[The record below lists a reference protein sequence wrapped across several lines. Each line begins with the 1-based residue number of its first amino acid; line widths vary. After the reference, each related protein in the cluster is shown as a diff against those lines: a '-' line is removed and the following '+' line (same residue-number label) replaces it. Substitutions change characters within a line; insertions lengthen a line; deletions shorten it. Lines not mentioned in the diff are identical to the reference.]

1 MLREIQ
7 EKIEYNKEGGKDRD
21 EEKRR
26 EVGHRKEG
34 NIRENGKIGGGNEE
48 EGGRGKKRKGKG
60 AICLS
65 ERVNRMEERS
75 KRELEKG
82 GKG

>member
-1 MLREIQ
+1 MVEGNTG
-7 EKIEYNKEGGKDRD
+7 KDSAYNKGGKDRD

-48 EGGRGKKRKGKG
+48 EGEGEKRGKGKG
-60 AICLS
+60 QYAYRK
-65 ERVNRMEERS
+65 E
-75 KRELEKG
+75 
-82 GKG
+82 